1 MTGIKKIITGFL
13 TLTVSGLM
21 LTGCNTDMTKGLRE
35 HYTKEEAS
43 DELKTGAE
51 KMEEWIG
58 KNCPDGKAVS
68 MENSFCQLTGGPI
81 FLTGFVEG
89 EFSDGRET
97 YDYLMNVEN
106 GELYLD
112 PGGEKRQEFYDEC
125 RALVEEGLGVDEL
138 IMDKSEY
145 SNMSFVLS
153 MGMEDRIMV
162 DEAHK
167 PGAETDNKLKKGAL
181 GFWLTNIETHGY
193 LPASLVLSDGGVR
206 DFVRDRDRKDLIV
219 VGMNVY
225 VPEETDLS
233 IYTVD
238 NIESI
243 EKEYGLYFERLILN
257 TDKEQLDFNQNG
269 DERNVSISKNEK

>member
-21 LTGCNTDMTKGLRE
+21 LTSCNTDMTKGLRE

-51 KMEEWIG
+51 KME
-58 KNCPDGKAVS
+58 
-68 MENSFCQLTGGPI
+68 
-81 FLTGFVEG
+81 
-89 EFSDGRET
+89 
-97 YDYLMNVEN
+97 
-106 GELYLD
+106 
-112 PGGEKRQEFYDEC
+112 
-125 RALVEEGLGVDEL
+125 
-138 IMDKSEY
+138 
-145 SNMSFVLS
+145 
-153 MGMEDRIMV
+153 DRIMV

-167 PGAETDNKLKKGAL
+167 PGAETDDKLKKGAL

-193 LPASLVLSDGGVR
+193 LPASLVLSDGEVR